1 MEVDDE
7 YSDED
12 YGELFKT
19 YILNVSNDD
28 LANFTSP
35 GGSNNSDYSAQYE
48 ESTDLVTSWLFAL
61 NIVSGIGILTNS
73 VLAFMII
80 VDFIIDKS
88 MRFWTRHWLVLN
100 SAITHV
106 AFLGISIYIR
116 EFGRHKD
123 QSDRNCLILQH
134 TDKTIDFVT
143 SLYLVIIAINVAG
156 NIVKPTIPCGKKSIL
171 FWIFF
176 ILFIMVCANVGVLA
190 LFTMELDGLS
200 HDLKC
205 QVDVTLYLPARN
217 VHLVAIVTF
226 YIPFGLLLTLAFS
239 SLICSCTPQRHLSL
253 TELENNEY
261 YIARKHAAIFIFI
274 TATAG
279 FLLKLP
285 YYLFQVPV
293 LAYFVL
299 AGLKAS
305 YYVTFFITHLMKLL
319 FYILFPILCLCLK
332 DIRAIY
338 RKAVSN

>member
-1 MEVDDE
+1 MEIDPEYEYDD
-7 YSDED
+7 D

-28 LANFTSP
+28 LANITVPVSY
-35 GGSNNSDYSAQYE
+35 NDSDDNGYSEDSAE
-48 ESTDLVTSWLFAL
+48 LSTWLFAL

-80 VDFIIDKS
+80 VDFIIDRTV
-88 MRFWTRHWLVLN
+88 RFWTRHWLLLN
-100 SAITHV
+100 SSLTHV
-106 AFLGISIYIR
+106 AFLGITIYMR

-123 QSDRNCLILQH
+123 QDDRNCLVLQH
-134 TDKTIDFVT
+134 TDKTIEFVT
-143 SLYLVIIAINVAG
+143 SLYLVVIGINVAG
-156 NIVKPTIPCGKKSIL
+156 NIVKPSIPCGKKSIL

-200 HDLKC
+200 QDLKC
-205 QVDVTLYLPARN
+205 QVDVTLFLPARN

-226 YIPFGLLLTLAFS
+226 YIPYGILLTLAFS
-239 SLICSCTPQRHLSL
+239 TLICSCTPQRNLTLSDSDD
-253 TELENNEY
+253 NDY
-261 YIARKHAAIFIFI
+261 YTARKHAAIFIFI

-293 LAYFVL
+293 LAYFIL

-305 YYVTFFITHLMKLL
+305 YYLTFFVTHLMKIL
-319 FYILFPILCLCLK
+319 FFILFPIMCLCLR
-332 DIRAIY
+332 DIRRIY
-338 RKAVSN
+338 KKAVSD